1 MCAAQVEHNGITHR
15 LGDEWIME
23 YAAGT
28 LSEGEAVLV
37 ASHLSFLPD
46 SERSLNAA
54 EAIGGS
60 LLENEASAAMAPDAL
75 AAVLARIDAPAND
88 EVATLEPAVPPAHAA
103 ENDVLP
109 APLRKWLGLKNVDD
123 LEWSFMGPGM
133 KKVMLWRGPGD
144 QRVWMLRARPGTNIP
159 VHGHRGTELTLV
171 LKGAFKDPHGRFA
184 RGDIEEKNEADMHG
198 LTIEDGEE
206 CICLALTEG
215 PIRLKGL
222 AARLIQPFIGL

>member
-1 MCAAQVEHNGITHR
+1 MCAATVEHNGITHR

-37 ASHLSFLPD
+37 ASHLSYRPD
-46 SERSLNAA
+46 AARSMEAA

-60 LLENEASAAMAPDAL
+60 LLENEAGATMAPDAL
-75 AAVLARIDAPAND
+75 AAVLSRID
-88 EVATLEPAVPPAHAA
+88 EPAPDERPVSSAPPPALPATTGRVLPGPLR
-103 ENDVLP
+103 EWLGVNDVE
-109 APLRKWLGLKNVDD
+109 D
-123 LEWSFMGPGM
+123 LDWSFMGPGM

-144 QRVWMLRARPGTNIP
+144 QRVWMLRARPGTEIP

-198 LTIEDGEE
+198 LTIEEGEE

-215 PIRLKGL
+215 PIRLKSF

>member
-1 MCAAQVEHNGITHR
+1 MCAATVEHDGITHR

-37 ASHLSFLPD
+37 ASHLSYRPD
-46 SERSLNAA
+46 AASSVEAA

-60 LLENEASAAMAPDAL
+60 LLEGETGTAMAPDAL
-75 AAVLARIDAPAND
+75 AAVLSRID
-88 EVATLEPAVPPAHAA
+88 EPASGEQPFMPAPSAA
-103 ENDVLP
+103 PETADRVLP
-109 APLRKWLGLKNVDD
+109 PPLREWLGVSDVED
-123 LEWSFMGPGM
+123 LNWSFMGPGM

-184 RGDIEEKNEADMHG
+184 RGDIEEKNETDMHG

-215 PIRLKGL
+215 PIRLKSV

>member
-1 MCAAQVEHNGITHR
+1 MCAATVEHNGITHR

-37 ASHLSFLPD
+37 ASHLSYRPD
-46 SERSLNAA
+46 AARSMEAA

-60 LLENEASAAMAPDAL
+60 LLEGEAAATMAPDAL
-75 AAVLARIDAPAND
+75 AAVLSRID
-88 EVATLEPAVPPAHAA
+88 EPAPDERAISSAPPPALPATT
-103 ENDVLP
+103 DRVLP
-109 APLRKWLGLKNVDD
+109 APLREWLGVNDVED
-123 LEWSFMGPGM
+123 LDWSFMGPGM

-144 QRVWMLRARPGTNIP
+144 QRVWMLRARPGTEIP

-198 LTIEDGEE
+198 LTIEEGEE

-215 PIRLKGL
+215 PIRLKSF

>member
-1 MCAAQVEHNGITHR
+1 MCAATVEHNEITHR

-37 ASHLSFLPD
+37 ASHMSYRPD
-46 SERSLNAA
+46 AARTVEAA

-60 LLENEASAAMAPDAL
+60 LLEGETGTAMAPDAL
-75 AAVLARIDAPAND
+75 AAVLSRIDEPVPGKQPVRPAP
-88 EVATLEPAVPPAHAA
+88 PPATT
-103 ENDVLP
+103 DRVLP
-109 APLRKWLGLKNVDD
+109 APLREWLGVDD
-123 LEWSFMGPGM
+123 VEDLDWSFMGPGM

-144 QRVWMLRARPGTNIP
+144 QRVWMLRARPGTEIP

-198 LTIEDGEE
+198 LTIEEGEE

-215 PIRLKGL
+215 PIRLKSV

>member
-1 MCAAQVEHNGITHR
+1 MCAATVEHNGITHP

-37 ASHLSFLPD
+37 ASHLSYRPD
-46 SERSLNAA
+46 AARSMEAA

-60 LLENEASAAMAPDAL
+60 LLNGEAGAAMAPDAL
-75 AAVLARIDAPAND
+75 AAVLSRIDEPVSGERPAKTAPSAAPD
-88 EVATLEPAVPPAHAA
+88 AT
-103 ENDVLP
+103 DSVLP
-109 APLRKWLGLKNVDD
+109 APLREWLGVND
-123 LEWSFMGPGM
+123 LEDLNWSFMGPGM

-171 LKGAFKDPHGRFA
+171 LKGAFRDPHGRFA

-206 CICLALTEG
+206 CVCLALTEG
-215 PIRLKGL
+215 PIRLKSL

>member
-1 MCAAQVEHNGITHR
+1 MCAAQVEHNEITHR

-23 YAAGT
+23 YASGT

-37 ASHLSFLPD
+37 ASHLSFRPD
-46 SERSLNAA
+46 AFDRIAEA

-60 LLENEASAAMAPDAL
+60 LLENEPAAAMAPEAL
-75 AAVLARIDAPAND
+75 ASVLARIDEPAND
-88 EVATLEPAVPPAHAA
+88 DAPAKEPVPSGAVG
-103 ENDVLP
+103 VLP
-109 APLRKWLGLKNVDD
+109 TPLCEWLGVKDIDD
-123 LEWSFMGPGM
+123 LKWSFMGPGM

>member
-1 MCAAQVEHNGITHR
+1 MCAARVEHNKVTHR
-15 LGDEWIME
+15 LGDEWLME

-46 SERSLNAA
+46 ATDRVAEA

-60 LLENEASAAMAPDAL
+60 LLESETGVTMAPDAL
-75 AAVLARIDAPAND
+75 AAVLARIDEPAND
-88 EVATLEPAVPPAHAA
+88 EAAA
-103 ENDVLP
+103 EPIPATSDGILP
-109 APLRKWLGLKNVDD
+109 APLREWLGMKGVEDLK
-123 LEWSFMGPGM
+123 WSFMGPGM

-144 QRVWMLRARPGTNIP
+144 QRVWMLRAQPGTNIP

-198 LTIEDGEE
+198 LTIEEGEE